1 MEDLPEI
8 NKPER
13 VPVSLRIAD
22 YLRDHVFQGRAVYP
36 AVEAMRVLAETTR
49 ARFPDTDASCIENA
63 DFTRFLEIPPETS
76 AVDAFAEISPRG
88 RAVSAKLLTIKKSGT
103 TSITRFLEHVS
114 LTFPGEMPVRHLPPL
129 DETLGLEGI
138 CAVPD
143 PELIYE
149 ELVPFGPSYR
159 NIERLHVSE
168 QGAIAL
174 VSGGTNAAPD
184 GPLGSPFPLDAS
196 FHAACV
202 WGQRYAGIVGFP
214 VHTDGRVI
222 RKKTAAG
229 ETYTSRITPVS
240 SAGGLLVFNILI
252 YDLDG
257 GLCEEVYGLR
267 MRDVS
272 GGTIRPPDWIRAAG
286 PDPLARIRDRCRDLC
301 VVELDSLTAPCAGIL
316 SEAERARFSSMRAK
330 RARTFLGARMALK
343 KLARR
348 LPGADPAIPSGAL
361 TTMHENGRPRCPLP
375 DGSEPYHCSASHD
388 SRFAVAAL
396 SGGRIGIDVEALSN
410 RVMNGR
416 SLYMHE
422 EELAL
427 VREHPIGEMEAS
439 ARVWSV
445 KEAVS
450 KALGMNLAKAWE
462 KTAVA
467 GIETDRSALTI
478 DGKTEVA
485 IHSVVDDHLFTLV
498 LLSKNWQK

>member
-8 NKPER
+8 TRPER
-13 VPVSLRIAD
+13 IPIPIGIAE
-22 YLRDHVFQGRAVYP
+22 YLRDHVFRGRTVYP
-36 AVEAMRVLAETTR
+36 AVEAMRLLAGSAL
-49 ARFPDTDASCIENA
+49 ARVPGMEVRFIENA
-63 DFTRFLEIPPETS
+63 DFPRFLEIPPEASSVEAFSEIGTS
-76 AVDAFAEISPRG
+76 G
-88 RAVSAKLLTIKKSGT
+88 RALSAKLLTIKKSGS
-103 TSITRFLEHVS
+103 TSITRALEHVS
-114 LTFPGEMPVRHLPPL
+114 LAFPGKMPALRLPPL

-143 PELIYE
+143 PDLVYE
-149 ELVPFGPSYR
+149 ELVPFGPAYR
-159 NIERLHVSE
+159 NIERLHVSDR
-168 QGAIAL
+168 GAVAL
-174 VSGGTNAAPD
+174 VNGGTDAAPA

-214 VHTDGRVI
+214 VHIDSRVI

-229 ETYTSRITPVS
+229 ESYAARITPLS
-240 SAGGLLVFNILI
+240 STGGQLVFNILI
-252 YDLDG
+252 YDMDG
-257 GLCEEVYGLR
+257 GLCEEVRGLR
-267 MRDVS
+267 MKDVS
-272 GGTIRPPDWIRAAG
+272 GGAIRPPDWIRAG
-286 PDPLARIRDRCRDLC
+286 ETDPLARIRDRCRDLC

-348 LPGADPAIPSGAL
+348 LPGADPGIAPVAL
-361 TTMHENGRPRCPLP
+361 TTMHEDGRPCCPLP
-375 DGSEPYHCSASHD
+375 DGSEPYHCTASHD

-396 SGGRIGIDVEALSN
+396 SDGRIGIDVEEISE

-422 EELAL
+422 EELSL
-427 VREHPIGEMEAS
+427 VTNHPIGDMEAS

-450 KALGMNLAKAWE
+450 KAMGINLAVAWDRALVVE
-462 KTAVA
+462 IKR
-467 GIETDRSALTI
+467 ETSVVKIGDI
-478 DGKTEVA
+478 NHQA
-485 IHSVVDDHLFTLV
+485 IHATINNHLFSLI
-498 LLSKNWQK
+498 NC